1 MNCCSEC
8 FNSTYIKAI
17 INSYKTKGDCDF
29 CGSKNTN
36 IYSPRELGI
45 NFSAFLEI
53 YEVDNDEGLFILDK
67 LKLDFQNLI
76 FSTKIEDPILLLR
89 YILDDDFESYK
100 PLFEE
105 KISLKIKN
113 DNSHSQTI
121 ENLNNRWEEFSNE
134 IKNINRFHIQN
145 IIDLE
150 KIKEIFS
157 QEELH
162 KTIPKGRI
170 FYRGRIS
177 DENGFTSEL
186 MNQPPPEKAT
196 AGRANPIGIPYL
208 YIADQIKTTLYET
221 RASLNDFV
229 TIAEFQVTEELKIL
243 NLNNIEEYYDPIKAS
258 ESESLTNFLIYLPF
272 INKLKTELSKPNR
285 RNDKEQDYLPTQY
298 LAEYIKYL
306 GYDGVEY
313 KSSLYS
319 EGFNFAVFNPQKLNC
334 IKVYIKEITEID
346 YKFETFQK

>member
-17 INSYKTKGDCDF
+17 INSYKTKGNCDF
-29 CGSKNTN
+29 CKSVDTY
-36 IYSPRELGI
+36 IYSPRELCI
-45 NFSAFLEI
+45 NFSSFLEH
-53 YEVDNDEGLFILDK
+53 YEVDRENGKPIIEQ
-67 LKLDFQNLI
+67 LKIDFPDLI
-76 FSTKIEDPILLLR
+76 FSSKINNEDLTTLLKS
-89 YILDDDFESYK
+89 ILDEDIESYT

-105 KISLKIKN
+105 NISLKIKK
-113 DNSHSQTI
+113 DNSHYETI

-134 IKNINRFHIQN
+134 IKKINRFHIQN
-145 IIDLE
+145 TIDLE

-162 KTIPKGRI
+162 KSIPKGRV
-170 FYRGRIS
+170 FFRGRIS
-177 DENGFTSEL
+177 DENGFTPDL
-186 MNQPPPEKAT
+186 MNLPPPQKAT
-196 AGRANPIGIPYL
+196 AGRANPVGIPYL

-229 TIAEFQVTEELKIL
+229 TIAEFQVIEELKIL

-285 RNDKEQDYLPTQY
+285 RNDKELDYLPTQY

-306 GYDGVEY
+306 GFDGVEY

-319 EGFNFAVFNPQKLNC
+319 KGFNFAIFNGEKLNC
-334 IKVYIKEITEID
+334 NKVYVKEITDLD
-346 YKFETFQK
+346 YKYSPL